1 MRTDSTVGSTVVCT
15 LNRGEP
21 VSVAGELYEWYRI
34 KLPKDAP
41 SYVKKTLVAPLDDKT
56 VKVLKDKVNI
66 RLGPAETSP
75 ILGKAHKDETLHIV
89 GSEGEWFK
97 IRPTAR
103 CSGWIHKQ
111 FVLPFRTGMAPK
123 EKAAGIEPPPEE
135 PGKEVT
141 LKGII
146 EPYGKVINRSATHK
160 LIVRESV
167 ECPDSTQ
174 NDCYLQ
180 KIFLLKGS
188 RPNLNTLTYHKVKV
202 TGMVTG
208 KNEQKYPVIEISKVE
223 LLQ

>member
-1 MRTDSTVGSTVVCT
+1 MRTDSTVGATVICT

-34 KLPKDAP
+34 RLPKDAP
-41 SYVKKTLVAPLDDKT
+41 SYVKKTLVAPVDDKT
-56 VKVLKDKVNI
+56 AKVLKDKVNI
-66 RLGPAETSP
+66 RLSPGESSP
-75 ILGKAHKDETLHIV
+75 ILGKANKDDMLHVV

-97 IRPTAR
+97 VRPTAR

-123 EKAAGIEPPPEE
+123 EKAPDSKPLPEE
-135 PGKEVT
+135 PAKEVT
-141 LKGII
+141 LEGII
-146 EPYGKVINRSATHK
+146 EPYGKVVNRIATHK
-160 LIVRESV
+160 LIVREQV
-167 ECPDSTQ
+167 DCPDDRQ
-174 NDCYLQ
+174 QDCYQQ

-208 KNEQKYPVIEISKVE
+208 KTEQKYPVIEISKVE